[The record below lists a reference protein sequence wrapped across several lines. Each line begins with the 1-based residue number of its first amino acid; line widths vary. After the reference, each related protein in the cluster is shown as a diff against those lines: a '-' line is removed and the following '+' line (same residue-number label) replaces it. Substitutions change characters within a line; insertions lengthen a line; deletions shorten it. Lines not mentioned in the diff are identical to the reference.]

1 MGRFSLLA
9 PLLLA
14 SNGVLGAKWIG
25 EVKKVDGVTY
35 KCKCY
40 SDNACWPTHNDWDRL
55 NKTVDGT
62 LQLAIPPGAV
72 CHNNLGNDTSVY
84 DAVKCAETQA
94 NWLNEQWLT
103 DHPIAKLW
111 PLATNNTCLPT
122 DDPSTPCTRG
132 FYGRY
137 VIVAKTKEQIKAG
150 VDFAQKRNLRLII
163 RNTGHDFMGRSTGY
177 GSLIINTHSFKDVKF
192 LKKYTGP
199 GDWTGSAAI
208 VGAGVQGRELYRQ
221 CFAQTPPVVIVGG
234 ECPTVGW
241 GGGYIQGGGHGPL
254 TGIYGMGADNVL
266 SFDAITADGKYV
278 TANAKEHADLYWA
291 LKGGGPSTFAVV
303 VSITVKTFPEMVT
316 SGTILDINSTHTT
329 DLEVFYKGFRIFH
342 NMANHFSSNQ
352 MFVYFEQGPGPG
364 RLHVAPFHSP
374 NKTLE
379 EHEALM
385 EPLYNELDAA
395 KIPYSTY
402 TRSFPTFFEFYTDM
416 YEDEQPNQM
425 SIVGG
430 RMFTMA
436 DLEADADGIADSLI
450 FTAMPTATQL
460 GFNVGHIVSPG
471 AAYPKVDNAIHPTWR
486 NASSFVITNV
496 IMNGDESWEVKKERE
511 AFNTNVMGKA
521 MRDVSPY
528 GASYVNEGDLEE
540 PNWQE
545 AYWGSNYARLLKIR
559 KAWDPTDNF
568 GCQPV
573 QHHVLLV
580 PNTEVL
586 LTSRDKES
594 NTPYLDLSGSEDFLA
609 SHVLRVPGGV
619 GPNGHVKDA
628 GSFRETRGKAKQ
640 FTTANGRT
648 VIVKDAFVYSN
659 KGFKTLNQAQLLTDS
674 IFYPDSFDAQPWL
687 VYFISRPLIGT
698 FEANP
703 IIPATLEAKHEAGDG
718 LPNEAGSSARGGSSA
733 SAPRKKEVKS
743 FTDLL
748 NHFPMIARQ
757 MQPGLER
764 LFKEFGKELEKPL
777 PATPS
782 HASRRSSMSSRR
794 RGSLSSAETAPF
806 SIHSGMSQGPNGFV
820 SNLEISD
827 EEDQMRRSLETAV
840 TAAIDLFQMVDKQQL
855 SLLGATT
862 DLTGP
867 IVERMIERYIAEQVH
882 HTILFPRIQEIR
894 QLEDADLE
902 RRTRQ
907 MVDIDISQV
916 GIDIGH
922 GRKGKQELAIRL
934 SKAVDMFKKMGVA
947 GSPQEMLEILL
958 AVQKDITMPDESQ
971 EKTPTNGEPLSEKHD
986 LLLTINADTL
996 VSLLLIVVIRAPVR
1010 HLQARLAYMRHFIFI
1025 DDVESGEMGYA
1036 LSTFEA
1042 VLSYLSQDSGGLRRA
1057 SRRNRALWQATKAGD
1072 LATMQGILEPDK
1084 SFHADMDSF
1093 SDESQT
1099 PPRHRP
1105 VRFAVSLSDL
1115 HSLGGTTVNGDH
1127 EPRRRRPSPSHDKST
1142 YTDGP
1147 LAHIFPFQRAQTPPL
1162 PGRPKMK
1169 KRVSMDT
1176 RSMSSGSARSFRSR
1190 TTLDSRVSAIEGDVS
1205 IEKLT
1210 MTQGPE
1216 GESVLMMAIES
1227 KQDKALQY
1235 LLSLTEYY
1243 TPSHVFE
1250 DYNNEGTNLLS
1261 AAVQLAYART
1271 TDTIL
1276 NYILNNSPSPEV
1288 LREYLMKS
1296 DSKGR
1301 CVAHYLFNQPRLIDR
1316 IGHLLPWRLKDKNGQ
1331 TPVFALCRSYDHEE
1345 YHDMVDKALLAATY
1359 DQDDGQPLHLDEHV
1373 DNKGNSL
1380 LHIITDPQLATK
1392 LLYRCD
1398 SDVNATN
1405 DRQFTPLMVASK
1417 YGRTDMVRV
1426 LFQDPRVDLS
1436 CRDARGLTAVEL
1448 AKDDDV
1454 RNRID
1459 DLVLLSNEAGPD
1471 GRTTT
1476 VVRSFFVEDGTVRLV
1491 LKSGAPNDNKT
1502 ITVTTCRRSSQ
1513 DFENLAK
1520 WLAQEHPASWL
1531 PAIHNMASPYLI
1543 PSRPSRSILRDMQL
1557 RLDAFLKI
1565 LLRHPTFST
1574 HEMVWEFFL
1583 VPDID
1588 SSMLAERSAR
1598 KAELRVERLREEYA
1612 PIYDV
1617 REVELFVQHM
1627 RENIRALHHASRAVL
1642 RRANKVRSAASDLY
1656 DAAKISNTAVHSLA
1670 FLPAKH
1676 LRAMDR
1682 YTKTLNQSEA
1692 SPMAGFYYSMHA
1704 ISSTINAILD
1714 SLSRPSTLIT
1724 AMSTAQKAIDRHN
1737 LSVRRSDRWPLGLL
1751 DDARSRVQRDAQEK
1765 MDKSKIELEDLGREL
1780 RYTQQVVA
1788 QELASWQENR
1798 VETGRTALKEL
1809 ARKMCVAER
1818 ARLESMKRAV
1828 RELGIGVSKSKA
1840 HLNGVAETNGVA
1852 VQPDVSAPVLQ
1863 HPRLDDVM
1871 EQHVEDGP
1879 GAVEHREDEGVVLSS
1894 GGAAAEEMVPADEV
1908 AHETR
1913 HPTNLAAAS
1922 EIE

>member
-1 MGRFSLLA
+1 M
-9 PLLLA
+9 
-14 SNGVLGAKWIG
+14 
-25 EVKKVDGVTY
+25 
-35 KCKCY
+35 
-40 SDNACWPTHNDWDRL
+40 
-55 NKTVDGT
+55 
-62 LQLAIPPGAV
+62 
-72 CHNNLGNDTSVY
+72 
-84 DAVKCAETQA
+84 
-94 NWLNEQWLT
+94 
-103 DHPIAKLW
+103 
-111 PLATNNTCLPT
+111 
-122 DDPSTPCTRG
+122 
-132 FYGRY
+132 
-137 VIVAKTKEQIKAG
+137 
-150 VDFAQKRNLRLII
+150 
-163 RNTGHDFMGRSTGY
+163 
-177 GSLIINTHSFKDVKF
+177 
-192 LKKYTGP
+192 
-199 GDWTGSAAI
+199 
-208 VGAGVQGRELYRQ
+208 
-221 CFAQTPPVVIVGG
+221 
-234 ECPTVGW
+234 
-241 GGGYIQGGGHGPL
+241 
-254 TGIYGMGADNVL
+254 
-266 SFDAITADGKYV
+266 
-278 TANAKEHADLYWA
+278 
-291 LKGGGPSTFAVV
+291 
-303 VSITVKTFPEMVT
+303 
-316 SGTILDINSTHTT
+316 
-329 DLEVFYKGFRIFH
+329 
-342 NMANHFSSNQ
+342 
-352 MFVYFEQGPGPG
+352 
-364 RLHVAPFHSP
+364 
-374 NKTLE
+374 
-379 EHEALM
+379 
-385 EPLYNELDAA
+385 
-395 KIPYSTY
+395 
-402 TRSFPTFFEFYTDM
+402 
-416 YEDEQPNQM
+416 
-425 SIVGG
+425 
-430 RMFTMA
+430 
-436 DLEADADGIADSLI
+436 
-450 FTAMPTATQL
+450 
-460 GFNVGHIVSPG
+460 
-471 AAYPKVDNAIHPTWR
+471 
-486 NASSFVITNV
+486 
-496 IMNGDESWEVKKERE
+496 
-511 AFNTNVMGKA
+511 
-521 MRDVSPY
+521 
-528 GASYVNEGDLEE
+528 
-540 PNWQE
+540 
-545 AYWGSNYARLLKIR
+545 
-559 KAWDPTDNF
+559 
-568 GCQPV
+568 
-573 QHHVLLV
+573 
-580 PNTEVL
+580 
-586 LTSRDKES
+586 
-594 NTPYLDLSGSEDFLA
+594 
-609 SHVLRVPGGV
+609 
-619 GPNGHVKDA
+619 
-628 GSFRETRGKAKQ
+628 
-640 FTTANGRT
+640 
-648 VIVKDAFVYSN
+648 
-659 KGFKTLNQAQLLTDS
+659 
-674 IFYPDSFDAQPWL
+674 
-687 VYFISRPLIGT
+687 
-698 FEANP
+698 
-703 IIPATLEAKHEAGDG
+703 
-718 LPNEAGSSARGGSSA
+718 
-733 SAPRKKEVKS
+733 PRKKEVKS
-743 FTDLL
+743 FSDLL

-764 LFKEFGKELEKPL
+764 LFKEFGRELEKPL

-782 HASRRSSMSSRR
+782 QRSRRSSVSSRR
-794 RGSLSSAETAPF
+794 RGSTSSAETAPL
-806 SIHSGMSQGPNGFV
+806 SMHSSMSQGPNGFV
-820 SNLEISD
+820 SELEISD

-894 QLEDADLE
+894 QLEDVELE

-907 MVDIDISQV
+907 MVDTDISQV

-958 AVQKDITMPDESQ
+958 GVQKHITMPDEAQ
-971 EKTPTNGEPLSEKHD
+971 EKTTTNGEPLSEKHD
-986 LLLTINADTL
+986 HLLTINADTL

-1010 HLQARLAYMRHFIFI
+1010 HLQARLSYMRHFIFI

-1042 VLSYLSQDSGGLRRA
+1042 VLSYLTQDSGGLRRA
-1057 SRRNRALWQATKAGD
+1057 SRRNRALWQATKSGD
-1072 LATMQGILEPDK
+1072 LATMQGILEPDR
-1084 SFHADMDSF
+1084 SFHAEMDSF
-1093 SDESQT
+1093 SDGSQT

-1105 VRFAVSLSDL
+1105 VRFAASESDL
-1115 HSLGGTTVNGDH
+1115 RSLGGTTMNGNYHSRSRD
-1127 EPRRRRPSPSHDKST
+1127 RSPSHDKST
-1142 YTDGP
+1142 HEDGP
-1147 LAHIFPFQRAQTPPL
+1147 LAHIFPFQRARTPPSS
-1162 PGRPKMK
+1162 GRPKMK

-1190 TTLDSRVSAIEGDVS
+1190 TTIDSRVSAIEGDVS

-1243 TPSHVFE
+1243 TPSYVFE

-1261 AAVQLAYART
+1261 VAIQLAYPRT

-1276 NYILNNSPSPEV
+1276 NYILDNSPSPEA
-1288 LREYLMKS
+1288 LKEYLAKP

-1316 IGHLLPWRLKDKNGQ
+1316 IGHFLPWRLKDKNGQ
-1331 TPVFALCRSYDHEE
+1331 TPVFALCRSYDHDE
-1345 YHDMVDKALLAATY
+1345 YHDMVDKALLAATQ
-1359 DQDDGQPLHLDEHV
+1359 DQHDGQPLHLDEHV

-1380 LHIITDPQLATK
+1380 LHIITDPQLAAK

-1398 SDVNATN
+1398 SDANATN

-1436 CRDARGLTAVEL
+1436 YRDARGLTAVEL

-1459 DLVLLSNEAGPD
+1459 DLVLLSNESGPD

-1531 PAIHNMASPYLI
+1531 PAIANLASPYLI

-1588 SSMLAERSAR
+1588 STMLAERSAR

-1627 RENIRALHHASRAVL
+1627 RENIRALHHASRSVL
-1642 RRANKVRSAASDLY
+1642 RRANKVRSAASDLN
-1656 DAAKISNTAVHSLA
+1656 DAAKIANTAVHSLT
-1670 FLPAKH
+1670 FLPPKH
-1676 LRAMDR
+1676 LKAMER
-1682 YTKTLNQSEA
+1682 YTKTLHQSEA

-1704 ISSTINAILD
+1704 ISSTITAILT

-1724 AMSTAQKAIDRHN
+1724 DMSNTQKAIDRHN

-1798 VETGRTALKEL
+1798 VETGKSALKEL
-1809 ARKMCVAER
+1809 ARRMCVTER

-1828 RELGIGVSKSKA
+1828 RGLGIGVDKKRMDGEEVA
-1840 HLNGVAETNGVA
+1840 VNGNGDGLNGIVGQAGDTVM
-1852 VQPDVSAPVLQ
+1852 QVSDGIIEQ
-1863 HPRLDDVM
+1863 GRLDDVTD
-1871 EQHVEDGP
+1871 EHVEEGP
-1879 GAVEHREDEGVVLSS
+1879 GAVEDMEGEGVVLSS
-1894 GGAAAEEMVPADEV
+1894 GEAAIEAAIPADEFERELQHLDV
-1908 AHETR
+1908 AT
-1913 HPTNLAAAS
+1913 TTAS
-1922 EIE
+1922 EHESTSSTA